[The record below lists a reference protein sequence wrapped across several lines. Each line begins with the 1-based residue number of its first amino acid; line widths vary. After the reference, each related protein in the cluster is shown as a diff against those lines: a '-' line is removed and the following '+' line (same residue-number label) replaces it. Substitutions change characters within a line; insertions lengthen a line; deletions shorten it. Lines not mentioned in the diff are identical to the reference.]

1 MVPASTSA
9 AHVASTRP
17 ARDFDGIRYSL
28 FIRVWM
34 AFSGH
39 ANVIGLPWC
48 RSGGSHV
55 LAVRTV
61 AVRVTPICVCAV
73 IRVVGPA

>member
-1 MVPASTSA
+1 MAVS
-9 AHVASTRP
+9 V
-17 ARDFDGIRYSL
+17 FGGIGYSSVDRWWTAL
-28 FIRVWM
+28 
-34 AFSGH
+34 SGH
-39 ANVIGLPWC
+39 ANVIGVPWC

-61 AVRVTPICVCAV
+61 AVRVTPGRAMAA

>member
-1 MVPASTSA
+1 
-9 AHVASTRP
+9 
-17 ARDFDGIRYSL
+17 
-28 FIRVWM
+28 M

-39 ANVIGLPWC
+39 AKVIGEPWC

-61 AVRVTPICVCAV
+61 AVKVTPGCALAA
-73 IRVVGPA
+73 IFVVGPA